1 MGSPMLAL
9 ENIHAGYGRFEVL
22 HGVDLR
28 VPPGKTVA
36 LLGANG
42 AGKTTLLKA
51 AAGLVPT
58 TAGQITLDGVR
69 VERIPPQKRARRG
82 LMLIPEGRGIFRDL
96 TVRENLAMF
105 AGRRS
110 VSEAIERAVAAFPV
124 LDGRLG
130 QRAGSL
136 SGGQQQM
143 VAVSRA
149 LIADARVILADEL
162 SVGLAPVVV
171 DEIFEAVNVLRAEGR
186 SLVIVEQYVDR
197 VLDVADYVYVL
208 HKGRVAL
215 VGEPEQCRRD
225 AVFDQYIGAATHS

>member
-1 MGSPMLAL
+1 MLVL
-9 ENIHAGYGRFEVL
+9 ENVHAGYGRFEVL

-42 AGKTTLLKA
+42 AGKTTLLKV

-58 TAGQITLDGVR
+58 TAGHIVLDGVR
-69 VERIPPQKRARRG
+69 VERVASQKRARQG
-82 LMLIPEGRGIFRDL
+82 LMLIPEGRAIFRDL
-96 TVRENLAMF
+96 TVRENLAMY

-110 VSEAIERAVAAFPV
+110 VSAAIERAVAAFPV
-124 LDGRLG
+124 LEKRLG
-130 QRAGSL
+130 QRAGSM

-143 VAVSRA
+143 LAVTRA
-149 LIADARVILADEL
+149 LIIDAKVILADEL

-171 DEIFEAVNVLRAEGR
+171 DEIFEAVAVLRAEGR

-225 AVFDQYIGAATHS
+225 AVFDQYIGAEAHS

>member
-1 MGSPMLAL
+1 MGSPMLTL
-9 ENIHAGYGRFEVL
+9 ENVHAGYGRFEVL

-42 AGKTTLLKA
+42 AGKTTLLKV

-58 TAGQITLDGVR
+58 TAGHVTLDGVR
-69 VERIPPQKRARRG
+69 VERIPPQKRARQG

-96 TVRENLAMF
+96 TVRENLAMY

-110 VSEAIERAVAAFPV
+110 VSDAIERAVGAFPV
-124 LDGRLG
+124 LEGRLG

-143 VAVSRA
+143 LAVTRA
-149 LIADARVILADEL
+149 LIGDARVILADEL

-225 AVFDQYIGAATHS
+225 AVFDQYIGAAAHT